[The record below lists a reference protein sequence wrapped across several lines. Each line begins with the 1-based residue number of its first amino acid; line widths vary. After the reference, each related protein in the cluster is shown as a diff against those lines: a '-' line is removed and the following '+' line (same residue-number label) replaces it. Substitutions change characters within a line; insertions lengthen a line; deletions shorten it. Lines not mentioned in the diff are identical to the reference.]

1 MYGCSLILHKSCFQ
15 QEKKETC
22 DTHTKRMQTTQM
34 SARSL
39 VSKCSSVCALLWE
52 RIFVEPRYCKWQ
64 YPLVKCL
71 FFMIENH
78 HCITDCQNE
87 EACTHLEN
95 NDKVV
100 FQNLVHFHFHF
111 KKYEML
117 VPQLQSRHQ
126 FVYSFMGC
134 AVFMFRDPFQMSS
147 LQTNNELSMDRSLPF
162 TYMASTF
169 RIWRKW

>member
-1 MYGCSLILHKSCFQ
+1 MV
-15 QEKKETC
+15 
-22 DTHTKRMQTTQM
+22 
-34 SARSL
+34 
-39 VSKCSSVCALLWE
+39 VSTNAMW
-52 RIFVEPRYCKWQ
+52 
-64 YPLVKCL
+64 
-71 FFMIENH
+71 
-78 HCITDCQNE
+78 
-87 EACTHLEN
+87 HLEN

-126 FVYSFMGC
+126 FVYSLFMGC

-169 RIWRKW
+169 RIWRKWKRPLVAILSKVIRLHVVAGNNTKTIHCKINGCTIQPLVKRHLSLISRVKYLFFMMEKPHCLPDY